1 VTALRPF
8 ARVVALAGSCLAAL
22 WALPSAQAQEDPE
35 GLRRAFLAA
44 YEQAEAGLPA
54 PLDGDDPGLAGYPLH
69 PYVVGARLRAGMAR
83 QATADPALDG
93 RVEAFL
99 ARHGQEPVGRWVRRP
114 WLTLLAGRG
123 QWDAFL
129 GAYAQADNPGQAL
142 RCQALQARIALDRM
156 EGVAEDAVAEW
167 LTPRSADEACDPVF
181 DWMRSKGL
189 LDETLVERRARLAL
203 AEGEAGLARWLARS
217 LPEETAR
224 PLQDW
229 AQLLSNPAG
238 SIDALIRSPAAQV
251 EEQAL
256 LDGWTRLARNDP
268 RAAEARYRAL
278 LDARGGGQALAS
290 QLARPLAL
298 GMAWSRLDGA
308 VDYFDRIDAADFDET
323 THEWHVRAALWAGH
337 WKQAAGAI
345 AAMPPALRET
355 SRWRYWEARTAE
367 VAGDEA
373 RARTLYEAVIPTDN
387 WFAVLSAA
395 RLGRPFEPHQ
405 QPARLDAA
413 AADAVGM
420 LPALVRARELF
431 AVGLVPLAQSEWNAG
446 YESLD
451 APSRR
456 AALLLAD
463 RWGWHFQAIAGAAQ
477 QGLFDDYEL
486 LYPTPFDAEVDAAAR
501 RSGVARSLVYAVLR
515 QESLYQPWAVS
526 SAGAVGLMQL
536 LPSTAKITA
545 RRAGLPRPTRESLL
559 DPAFNLPLGAETL
572 AGLVERFDGQVLLAL
587 AGYNAGPGAVRRW
600 LPPRGMDAD
609 VWVENIPYNETRA
622 YVQRIMWHSVVF
634 QWLRDRKPEDATP
647 WLVEVRPAD
656 P

>member
-1 VTALRPF
+1 MTARHPLVRL
-8 ARVVALAGSCLAAL
+8 AILAGACLAGVGV
-22 WALPSAQAQEDPE
+22 LPRAQAGEDVE
-35 GLRRAFLAA
+35 ALRRAFLAA
-44 YEQAEAGLPA
+44 YEQAEAGLP
-54 PLDGDDPGLAGYPLH
+54 PPPEGDTPSLASYPLY

-83 QATADPALDG
+83 QTADPALGG

-129 GAYAQADNPGQAL
+129 AAYAQADDPGQAL
-142 RCQALQARIALDRM
+142 RCQALRARIALDRM
-156 EGVAEDAVAEW
+156 EGVAEEAAAEW

-181 DWMRSKGL
+181 DWMRGKGL
-189 LDETLVERRARLAL
+189 LDQALIEQRARLAL
-203 AEGEAGLARWLARS
+203 AEGEAGLARWLAKS
-217 LPEETAR
+217 LPEDTAR
-224 PLQDW
+224 PLRDW
-229 AQLLSNPAG
+229 ALLLTNPAG
-238 SIDALIRSPAAQV
+238 SIDALIRSPATQV
-251 EEQAL
+251 EDQAL
-256 LDGWTRLARNDP
+256 LGGWTRLARSDP
-268 RAAEARYRAL
+268 RAAQARYRAL
-278 LDARGGGQALAS
+278 LDARGGGPALAS
-290 QLARPLAL
+290 QLARPVAL

-308 VDYFDRIDAADFDET
+308 ADYFDRIDAADFDET

-337 WKQAAGAI
+337 WKQAADAI
-345 AAMPPALRET
+345 AAMPPALRDT

-395 RLGRPFEPHQ
+395 RLGRKFEPHHR
-405 QPARLDAA
+405 PAGLEAG

-431 AVGLVPLAQSEWNAG
+431 AVGLVPFAQSEWNAG

-451 APSRR
+451 ATSRR
-456 AALLLAD
+456 AALLLPD
-463 RWGWHFQAIAGAAQ
+463 RWGWHFQAIASAAQ

-486 LYPTPFDAEVDAAAR
+486 LYPTPFDAEVDAATR
-501 RSGVARSLVYAVLR
+501 RSGLAASLVYAVLR

-559 DPAFNLPLGAETL
+559 DPAINLPLGAETL
-572 AGLVERFDGQVLLAL
+572 AGLIERFDGQVLLAL

-600 LPPRGMDAD
+600 LPSRGMDAD

-647 WLVEVRPAD
+647 WLVEVRPAR